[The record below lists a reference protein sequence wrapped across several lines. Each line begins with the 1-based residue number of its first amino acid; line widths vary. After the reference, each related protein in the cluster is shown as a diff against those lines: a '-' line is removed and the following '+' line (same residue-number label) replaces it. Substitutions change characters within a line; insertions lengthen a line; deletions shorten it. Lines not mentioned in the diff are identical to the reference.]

1 MVVLVDDG
9 SASAAEIMASALQE
23 NNRALVLGERT
34 FGKASVQTLLNPLL
48 RRDYY
53 IKLTVARYYAPS
65 GRTLQVTGVVP
76 DIAVPPAP
84 GEEPPVGFREEDL
97 AHHLSKL
104 SGEYAPPNKA
114 LASKVLDCDRRMGTA
129 DQFVRADPSPQIK
142 ADYPLLKAADY
153 LECVIAVKEPPAR
166 PAPVDAAEA
175 P

>member
-1 MVVLVDDG
+1 MASRV
-9 SASAAEIMASALQE
+9 STTAASAAEILASAVQE
-23 NNRALVLGERT
+23 NGRALVLGERT

-76 DIAVPPAP
+76 DIAIPPAP

-104 SGEYAPPNKA
+104 SGEYTPPNKA
-114 LASKVLDCDRRMGTA
+114 LAARVLECDRRMGTA
-129 DQFVRADPSPQIK
+129 DQVIRADPSPQVK
-142 ADYPLLKAADY
+142 SDYPLLKAADY
-153 LECVIAVKEPPAR
+153 LECVIALKEPVKPRTGAAG
-166 PAPVDAAEA
+166 AP
-175 P
+175 